1 MQNTTKMIDDID
13 IADGDY
19 STIMENEEN
28 LLKKNTKI
36 FDQEHQ

>member
-1 MQNTTKMIDDID
+1 MIDDVD

-19 STIMENEEN
+19 SIIMENEED